1 MKELFIVKLK
11 NLIWNRTAQA
21 RISVPVV
28 VVLILSGCSGCPY
41 SFTGSSVPK
50 HLKTIAIPLFDD
62 QSGFGEPGLR
72 EKFTNK
78 LISRF
83 IQDNSLEIADKTHA
97 DSMLEG
103 VIVSVRDEPLVVTK
117 AESVSKRRVTI
128 AVKVSYQDMKLKRKV
143 WDKDLTNTGDFDI
156 SGGPA
161 QRQVGVDAAID
172 KLTEDIL
179 IETVSGW

>member
-1 MKELFIVKLK
+1 MRIIVFFLVFI
-11 NLIWNRTAQA
+11 A
-21 RISVPVV
+21 
-28 VVLILSGCSGCPY
+28 LSGCSGCPY

-50 HLKTIAIPLFDD
+50 HLKTIAVPLFDD

-78 LISRF
+78 LINRF
-83 IQDNSLEIADKTHA
+83 VQDNSLEVADKSHA

-103 VIVSVRDEPLVVTK
+103 TIVSVRDEPLVVTK
-117 AESVSKRRVTI
+117 GESVSKRRVTI
-128 AVKVSYQDMKLKRKV
+128 AVKATFQDLKLKRKV
-143 WDKDLTNTGDFDI
+143 WDKDLSNTGDYDI

-161 QRQVGVDAAID
+161 QRQVGIDAAIE

>member
-1 MKELFIVKLK
+1 MRKFIPLA
-11 NLIWNRTAQA
+11 LIVIA
-21 RISVPVV
+21 
-28 VVLILSGCSGCPY
+28 LSGCGGCPY

-62 QSGFGEPGLR
+62 QSGFGEPSLR
-72 EKFTNK
+72 EKFTNR

-83 IQDNSLEIADKTHA
+83 TQDNSLEVADKSHA

-103 VIVSVRDEPLVVTK
+103 IIVTVRDEPLVVTK
-117 AESVSKRRVTI
+117 GESVSKRRVTI
-128 AVKVSYQDMKLKRKV
+128 GVKASFQDLKLRRKV
-143 WDKDLTNTGDFDI
+143 WDKEFSNTGDYDI

-161 QRQVGVDAAID
+161 QRETGIDAAIE
-172 KLTEDIL
+172 KLTEDVL